1 MKPVNSLQ
9 FTICASPDNFS
20 AWLHTETSKI
30 NTFQFQMPYGGAIE
44 IQKPELERYHART
57 VCRYHAIREVT
68 LDRAMKSYSD
78 QKDTLNAKTVIFGP
92 DKELTGILTENVFTF
107 IVFPVDQTGN
117 LKIRAQ
123 CWCDCA
129 FAGFSHILNSIADKH
144 PEVRTTINKHQET
157 FK

>member
-9 FTICASPDNFS
+9 FTIYASPDNFS

-30 NTFQFQMPYGGAIE
+30 DSFQFQMPYGGTIE
-44 IQKPELERYHART
+44 IQKPELERYHARI
-57 VCRYHAIREVT
+57 VCRYHAIREIT
-68 LDRAMKSYSD
+68 LDRAMKNYSD
-78 QKDTLNAKTVIFGP
+78 QKDTLNPKTVVFGP

-107 IVFPVDQTGN
+107 IVFPIDQTGN

-129 FAGFSHILNSIADKH
+129 FAGFSYILKAISDAY
-144 PEVRTTINKHQET
+144 PEVRTTMNKHQEDLL
-157 FK
+157 